1 LSETRGSAPAAV
13 GLWSLWLICAP
24 ALAQD
29 AGRPLLEFKRIYD
42 EVKEMGARPGA
53 DFIQWEFFIGA
64 PDDDDT
70 NKTIS
75 VIVFIQ
81 SAGGIET
88 MKVQVTYME
97 KTPENPKVKLA
108 KQTKS
113 IQMTVGP
120 EGIRAG
126 RSDFDERELPRLAE
140 DILKSVR
147 DKKRLLG
154 IIKSGPA

>member
-1 LSETRGSAPAAV
+1 
-13 GLWSLWLICAP
+13 LWLICAP
-24 ALAQD
+24 AFAQD
-29 AGRPLLEFKRIYD
+29 PDRSLSAFKRIYS
-42 EVKEMGARPGA
+42 EVKEMGARPGS

-75 VIVFIQ
+75 VIIFIQ
-81 SAGGIET
+81 TVGGIET

-97 KTPENPKVKLA
+97 RMPENPKVKLA

-113 IQMTVGP
+113 IQMTVVP
-120 EGIRAG
+120 EGIRADS
-126 RSDFDERELPRLAE
+126 SDFDEDELPRLAE